1 MVRYTVSKPPSVV
14 NPEWIFWSKND
25 FQRNLAP
32 DETSSVVFVTRKKE
46 ISVVYMPTPVID
58 KDELACIIG
67 NMFDESSSP
76 AFFKIDSDEIGSCC
90 AILEHPKIPPEF
102 RPEIALQSDSVKD
115 TDWED
120 AQIEIALVAIPTFA
134 PIPYGVEIKSTMLD
148 ENFFEEMKA
157 ISSAHGF
164 WAQTMNDVVEQHEVD
179 NHTETVLKR
188 ITSSVP
194 VSSSR
199 DQARAATKGLRG
211 MIFASC
217 PYVDPSLLSR
227 GNDRFEADQE
237 KLKAFFRR
245 NPTPARVETVDDD
258 ENIDEFLVRSTT
270 APSASLPP
278 GIAAVAVGPNPP
290 PEFFTQLIETMKNIQ
305 APQQP
310 TKIVVESR
318 DHEETIDLA
327 KLQTGMLQLM
337 YATGDINWDDGSVQ
351 NVRVA
356 TFSQGFLNLLS
367 RSASVQATQLTN
379 LFATIFA
386 TEPEDDDDDFQSNP
400 LSRLM
405 SMVVF
410 TSKFTKGHLNASFQ
424 SSDLETGSMY
434 KSTSLNPFH
443 YAPQGNR
450 KMILEATAKMD
461 EERNELNWRIVEKDR
476 SKISS
481 LIEGIGRVNNM
492 DEVAMTCA
500 NICGV
505 QLAMVD
511 ITAGKP
517 LLFQF
522 AWKVIRFIEN
532 KKTKTWMRDNSD
544 SIAHLPMIFMSKTHQ
559 FFMHLASFSQ
569 NSINTNKIETGDSK
583 FETRSVSVAV
593 KLASKF
599 FAKMQEHIDDN
610 SIPKDVPAF
619 AKSFFVEATGGGF
632 VPAPPAAEAA
642 KPTANQPAD
651 ANGGGKRKGN
661 GEGEQQ
667 AEGQKKKRNTSDKSL
682 KMGLF
687 HLKKGTPASKAV
699 PEKSTLKD
707 GICLDFCC
715 HERKCNFNHL
725 LCKNGKHYTNWKNVP
740 EEDRPILLKH
750 MEKSGVM
757 WLDAETFK
765 KHEIVIAPEFAH
777 LLGDAT
783 GPKKKSAG
791 KST

>member
-1 MVRYTVSKPPSVV
+1 M
-14 NPEWIFWSKND
+14 
-25 FQRNLAP
+25 QR
-32 DETSSVVFVTRKKE
+32 
-46 ISVVYMPTPVID
+46 
-58 KDELACIIG
+58 
-67 NMFDESSSP
+67 
-76 AFFKIDSDEIGSCC
+76 
-90 AILEHPKIPPEF
+90 
-102 RPEIALQSDSVKD
+102 
-115 TDWED
+115 
-120 AQIEIALVAIPTFA
+120 
-134 PIPYGVEIKSTMLD
+134 
-148 ENFFEEMKA
+148 A
-157 ISSAHGF
+157 IS
-164 WAQTMNDVVEQHEVD
+164 T
-179 NHTETVLKR
+179 R
-188 ITSSVP
+188 
-194 VSSSR
+194 
-199 DQARAATKGLRG
+199 
-211 MIFASC
+211 
-217 PYVDPSLLSR
+217 
-227 GNDRFEADQE
+227 
-237 KLKAFFRR
+237 
-245 NPTPARVETVDDD
+245 
-258 ENIDEFLVRSTT
+258 
-270 APSASLPP
+270 
-278 GIAAVAVGPNPP
+278 
-290 PEFFTQLIETMKNIQ
+290 
-305 APQQP
+305 
-310 TKIVVESR
+310 
-318 DHEETIDLA
+318 TI
-327 KLQTGMLQLM
+327 
-337 YATGDINWDDGSVQ
+337 
-351 NVRVA
+351 
-356 TFSQGFLNLLS
+356 SQGFLNLLS
-367 RSASVQATQLTN
+367 RSALVQATQLTN
-379 LFATIFA
+379 LFTTIFA
-386 TEPEDDDDDFQSNP
+386 TKPEDNDDVFQSNP

-434 KSTSLNPFH
+434 KSTSINPFH

-450 KMILEATAKMD
+450 KLISEATAKMD

-481 LIEGIGRVNNM
+481 LIEGIGRVNSM

-500 NICGV
+500 NICGI

-517 LLFQF
+517 LLFQL

-544 SIAHLPMIFMSKTHQ
+544 CIAHLPMIFMSKIHQ

-569 NSINTNKIETGDSK
+569 NSINTNKIETGDDK

-599 FAKMQEHIDDN
+599 LAKMQEHIDDN
-610 SIPKDVPAF
+610 SVPKDVPAF
-619 AKSFFVEATGGGF
+619 AKSFFVEASGGGF
-632 VPAPPAAEAA
+632 VPAPTAAEPAKPAAS
-642 KPTANQPAD
+642 QPAD

-661 GEGEQQ
+661 SEGEQQ

-687 HLKKGTPASKAV
+687 HLKKGTPASKAL

-750 MEKSGVM
+750 MEKSGLM

-783 GPKKKSAG
+783 GPKKTSAE